1 MQFQKVGKD
10 YIINIDKGEKVVKT
24 LTRFCIENGIKN
36 AKLSGIGAV
45 KKTEI
50 GAYDL
55 PKKEYIRR
63 EYSEILEL
71 LSLEGNVALKDG
83 EPFIHAHVVL
93 SDHNMQTLGGHL
105 FETTVGVAG
114 EFFLTQFDGNAYR
127 ELKPDIGLACM
138 CLETSFE

>member
-1 MQFQKVGKD
+1 MQYEKVEKD
-10 YIINIDKGEKVVKT
+10 YFINIAKDEKVIET
-24 LTRFCIENGIKN
+24 LTGFCKERGIRN

-55 PKKEYIRR
+55 PEQEYIKKEYP
-63 EYSEILEL
+63 EILEL
-71 LSLEGNVALKDG
+71 LSFEGNVSLKDG

-93 SDHNMQTLGGHL
+93 SGHQMKTLGGHL

-114 EFFLTQFDGNAYR
+114 EFFLREFDGNAHR
-127 ELKPDIGLACM
+127 EFDPDIGLACI
-138 CLETSFE
+138 CLGNTFE

>member
-10 YIINIDKGEKVVKT
+10 YLINIDKDEKVVET
-24 LTRFCIENGIKN
+24 LTRFCNENGIKN

-55 PKKEYIRR
+55 LKKEYIKR

>member
-1 MQFQKVGKD
+1 MQFQKVGKH
-10 YIINIDKGEKVVKT
+10 YLINIDKDEKVVET
-24 LTRFCIENGIKN
+24 LTRFCRENGIKN

-55 PKKEYIRR
+55 PKKEYVKK

-138 CLETSFE
+138 CLETNFE

>member
-1 MQFQKVGKD
+1 VQFQKVGKD
-10 YIINIDKGEKVVKT
+10 YLINIDKDEKVVET
-24 LTRFCIENGIKN
+24 LTKFCKENGIKN

-55 PKKEYIRR
+55 QNKEYIKR

-93 SDHNMQTLGGHL
+93 SDHKMQTLGGHL

>member
-1 MQFQKVGKD
+1 M
-10 YIINIDKGEKVVKT
+10 
-24 LTRFCIENGIKN
+24 TRFCKENGIKN

-55 PKKEYIRR
+55 PNKEYIKR

-93 SDHNMQTLGGHL
+93 SDHKMQTLGAICLKQPLVLLANFSLHS
-105 FETTVGVAG
+105 
-114 EFFLTQFDGNAYR
+114 LTGMLIVN
-127 ELKPDIGLACM
+127 
-138 CLETSFE
+138 

>member
-10 YIINIDKGEKVVKT
+10 YLINIDKDEKVVET
-24 LTRFCIENGIKN
+24 LTRFCKENGIKN

-55 PKKEYIRR
+55 LKKEYIKR

-83 EPFIHAHVVL
+83 QPFIHAHVVL
-93 SDHNMQTLGGHL
+93 SDHKMQTLGGHL

>member
-1 MQFQKVGKD
+1 MQFQKIGKD
-10 YIINIDKGEKVVKT
+10 YLINIDKDEKVVET
-24 LTRFCIENGIKN
+24 LTKFCKENGIKN

-55 PKKEYIRR
+55 PKKEYIKR

-83 EPFIHAHVVL
+83 EPFVHAHVVL
-93 SDHNMQTLGGHL
+93 SDHKMQTLGGHL

-138 CLETSFE
+138 CLEASFE

>member
-10 YIINIDKGEKVVKT
+10 YLINIDKDEKVVET
-24 LTRFCIENGIKN
+24 LTRFCKENGIKN

-55 PKKEYIRR
+55 QNKEYIKR

-93 SDHNMQTLGGHL
+93 SDHEMQTLGGHL

>member
-10 YIINIDKGEKVVKT
+10 YLINIDKDEKVVET
-24 LTRFCIENGIKN
+24 LTRFCKENGIKN

-50 GAYDL
+50 GAYDVL
-55 PKKEYIRR
+55 KKEYIKR

-71 LSLEGNVALKDG
+71 LSMEGNVALKDG

-93 SDHNMQTLGGHL
+93 SDHKMQTLGGHL

>member
-1 MQFQKVGKD
+1 MQFQKVGKH
-10 YIINIDKGEKVVKT
+10 YLINIDKNEKVVET
-24 LTRFCIENGIKN
+24 LTRFCKKNGIKN

-55 PKKEYIRR
+55 PKKEYIKK

>member
-10 YIINIDKGEKVVKT
+10 YLINIDKDEKVVET
-24 LTRFCIENGIKN
+24 LTRFCREKGIKN

-50 GAYDL
+50 GADDL
-55 PKKEYIRR
+55 PKKEYIKR

-93 SDHNMQTLGGHL
+93 SDHKMQTLGGHL

>member
-10 YIINIDKGEKVVKT
+10 YLINIDKDEKVVET
-24 LTRFCIENGIKN
+24 LTRFCKENGIEN

-50 GAYDL
+50 GAYNL
-55 PKKEYIRR
+55 LKKEYIKS

>member
-10 YIINIDKGEKVVKT
+10 YLINIDKDEKVVET
-24 LTRFCIENGIKN
+24 LTRFCKENGIKN

-55 PKKEYIRR
+55 QNKEYIKR

-93 SDHNMQTLGGHL
+93 SDHKMQTLGGHL

-114 EFFLTQFDGNAYR
+114 EFFLTQFNGNAYR

>member
-10 YIINIDKGEKVVKT
+10 YLINIDKDEKVVET
-24 LTRFCIENGIKN
+24 LTRFCKENGIKN

-45 KKTEI
+45 MKTEI

-55 PKKEYIRR
+55 PKKEYIKR

-93 SDHNMQTLGGHL
+93 SDHKMQTLGGHL

>member
-10 YIINIDKGEKVVKT
+10 YLINIDKDEKVVET
-24 LTRFCIENGIKN
+24 LTRFCKENEIKN

-55 PKKEYIRR
+55 QNKEYIKR

-93 SDHNMQTLGGHL
+93 SDHKMQTLGGHL

>member
-1 MQFQKVGKD
+1 MQFQKVGKH
-10 YIINIDKGEKVVKT
+10 YLINIDKDEKVVET
-24 LTRFCIENGIKN
+24 LTRFCKDNGIKN

-55 PKKEYIRR
+55 PKKEYVKK

-114 EFFLTQFDGNAYR
+114 EFFLTQFNGNAYR

>member
-1 MQFQKVGKD
+1 VQFHKVGKD
-10 YIINIDKGEKVVKT
+10 YLINIDKDEKVVET
-24 LTRFCIENGIKN
+24 LTRFCKENGIKN

-55 PKKEYIRR
+55 PKKEYIKR

-93 SDHNMQTLGGHL
+93 SYHNMQTLGGHL

-114 EFFLTQFDGNAYR
+114 EFFLTKFDGNAYR

-138 CLETSFE
+138 CSETSFE

>member
-10 YIINIDKGEKVVKT
+10 YLINIDKDEKVVET
-24 LTRFCIENGIKN
+24 LTRFCKENGIKN

-55 PKKEYIRR
+55 QNKEYIKR

-93 SDHNMQTLGGHL
+93 SDHKMQTLGGHL

-138 CLETSFE
+138 YLETSFE

>member
-10 YIINIDKGEKVVKT
+10 YLINIDKDEKVVEI
-24 LTRFCIENGIKN
+24 LTRFCKENGIKN

-50 GAYDL
+50 GAYNL
-55 PKKEYIRR
+55 LKKEYIKR

>member
-1 MQFQKVGKD
+1 MHYEKVEKD
-10 YIINIDKGEKVVKT
+10 YFINIAKDEKVIET
-24 LTRFCIENGIKN
+24 LTKFCKERGIRN

-55 PKKEYIRR
+55 PEQEYIKKEYP
-63 EYSEILEL
+63 EILEL
-71 LSLEGNVALKDG
+71 LSFEGNVSLKDG

-93 SDHNMQTLGGHL
+93 SDHQMKTLGGHL

-114 EFFLTQFDGNAYR
+114 EFFLREFDGNAHR
-127 ELKPDIGLACM
+127 ELDPDIGLACI
-138 CLETSFE
+138 CLGNTFE

>member
-10 YIINIDKGEKVVKT
+10 YLINIDKDEKVVET
-24 LTRFCIENGIKN
+24 LTRFCKENGIKN

-45 KKTEI
+45 KKTKI

-55 PKKEYIRR
+55 PKKEYIKR

-83 EPFIHAHVVL
+83 QPFIHAHVVL
-93 SDHNMQTLGGHL
+93 SDHKMQTLGGHL

>member
-10 YIINIDKGEKVVKT
+10 YLINIDKDEKVVET
-24 LTRFCIENGIKN
+24 LTRFCKENGIKN

-55 PKKEYIRR
+55 LKKEYIKR

-83 EPFIHAHVVL
+83 QPFIHAHVVL

>member
-10 YIINIDKGEKVVKT
+10 YLINIDKDEKVVET
-24 LTRFCIENGIKN
+24 LTKFCKENGIKN

-50 GAYDL
+50 GAYNL
-55 PKKEYIRR
+55 LKKEYIKS

-93 SDHNMQTLGGHL
+93 SDHKMQTLGGHL

>member
-10 YIINIDKGEKVVKT
+10 YLINIDKDEKVVET
-24 LTRFCIENGIKN
+24 LTRFCKENGIKN

-55 PKKEYIRR
+55 SNKKYIKR
-63 EYSEILEL
+63 EYSEIFEL

-93 SDHNMQTLGGHL
+93 SDHKMQTLGGHL

>member
-10 YIINIDKGEKVVKT
+10 YLINIDKDEKVVET
-24 LTRFCIENGIKN
+24 LTRFCKENGIKN

-50 GAYDL
+50 GAYNL
-55 PKKEYIRR
+55 LKKEYIKR

-93 SDHNMQTLGGHL
+93 SDHKMQTLGGHL

-138 CLETSFE
+138 CLEMSFE

>member
-10 YIINIDKGEKVVKT
+10 YLINIDKDEKVVET
-24 LTRFCIENGIKN
+24 LTRFCKEYGIKN

-50 GAYDL
+50 GAYYL
-55 PKKEYIRR
+55 SKKEYIKR

-71 LSLEGNVALKDG
+71 LSLEGNIALKDG

>member
-10 YIINIDKGEKVVKT
+10 YLINIDKDEKVVKT
-24 LTRFCIENGIKN
+24 LTRFCRENGIKN
-36 AKLSGIGAV
+36 GKLSGIGAV

-55 PKKEYIRR
+55 SKKVYIKR

-93 SDHNMQTLGGHL
+93 SDHKMQTLGGHL
-105 FETTVGVAG
+105 LETTVGVAG
-114 EFFLTQFDGNAYR
+114 EFFLTKFDGNAYR

>member
-10 YIINIDKGEKVVKT
+10 YLINIDKDEKVVET
-24 LTRFCIENGIKN
+24 LTRFCKENGIKN

-45 KKTEI
+45 KKTKI

-55 PKKEYIRR
+55 PKKEYIKR

>member
-1 MQFQKVGKD
+1 MHYEKVEKD
-10 YIINIDKGEKVVKT
+10 YFINIAKDEKVIET
-24 LTRFCIENGIKN
+24 LTRFCKERGIRN

-55 PKKEYIRR
+55 PEQEYIKKEYP
-63 EYSEILEL
+63 EILEL
-71 LSLEGNVALKDG
+71 LSFEGNVSLKDG

-93 SDHNMQTLGGHL
+93 SDHQMKTLGGHL

-114 EFFLTQFDGNAYR
+114 EFFLREFDGNAHR
-127 ELKPDIGLACM
+127 ELDPDIGLACI
-138 CLETSFE
+138 CLGNTFE

>member
-10 YIINIDKGEKVVKT
+10 YLINIDKDEKVVET
-24 LTRFCIENGIKN
+24 LTRFCKENGIKN

-55 PKKEYIRR
+55 PKKEYIKR

-83 EPFIHAHVVL
+83 EPVIHAHVVL
-93 SDHNMQTLGGHL
+93 SDHKMQTLGGHL
-105 FETTVGVAG
+105 FDAKISIAG
-114 EFFLTQFDGNAYR
+114 EFIINTFSDHIKRTYNEQ
-127 ELKPDIGLACM
+127 IGLHLMDFKNC
-138 CLETSFE
+138 E

>member
-10 YIINIDKGEKVVKT
+10 YLINIDKDEKVVET
-24 LTRFCIENGIKN
+24 LTRFCKENGIKN

-55 PKKEYIRR
+55 PKKEYIKR

-83 EPFIHAHVVL
+83 QPFIHAHVVL

-114 EFFLTQFDGNAYR
+114 EFFLTHFDGNAYR

>member
-10 YIINIDKGEKVVKT
+10 YLINIDKDEKVVET
-24 LTRFCIENGIKN
+24 LTRFCKENGIEN

-55 PKKEYIRR
+55 QNKEYIKR
-63 EYSEILEL
+63 EYFEILEL

-93 SDHNMQTLGGHL
+93 SDHKMQTLGGHL

>member
-10 YIINIDKGEKVVKT
+10 YLINIDKDEKVVET
-24 LTRFCIENGIKN
+24 LTRFCKENGIKN

-45 KKTEI
+45 KETEI

-55 PKKEYIRR
+55 PNKEYIKK

>member
-10 YIINIDKGEKVVKT
+10 YLINIDKDEKVVET
-24 LTRFCIENGIKN
+24 LTRFCKKNGIKN

-55 PKKEYIRR
+55 LKKEYIKR

-83 EPFIHAHVVL
+83 QPFIHAHVVL